1 MGGRATDEL
10 NNNCYYYLL
19 FTFCGWTG
27 YAHEQAYQPLVACG
41 LGATQSRRANYYNN
55 FDTHNH
61 NNNLENHNHNN
72 FWTTTTTT
80 FDNHN
85 HNINF

>member
-19 FTFCGWTG
+19 FPFCGWTG

-41 LGATQSRRANYYNN
+41 LGATQSRRARLSDNYYNN
-55 FDTHNH
+55 FDNHNH
-61 NNNLENHNHNN
+61 NNSLENHNHNN
-72 FWTTTTTT
+72 FL
-80 FDNHN
+80 DNHN
-85 HNINF
+85 NNF